1 MELAEPATMFV
12 VPGDNCRLASFA
24 TLRSL
29 GAGRPWAGVMTEF
42 AGADWSVGA
51 VCGLCLFAFL
61 LFPPFRLGAIR
72 NKIFVR
78 SIASYDAGLF
88 NPKLVSPLEFSFKYS
103 QSHPCRSGESL
114 QGRASFVSL
123 AWPNTPQP

>member
-1 MELAEPATMFV
+1 MFV
-12 VPGDNCRLASFA
+12 VPGDNCRLASFGGA
-24 TLRSL
+24 PRSL

-42 AGADWSVGA
+42 AGADRSVGA

-78 SIASYDAGLF
+78 SIASYDAGLL